1 MAFGAQRVLD
11 GLDWSLPAGQVVG
24 LLGRNGAG
32 KTTLIETLLGLREPD
47 AGTRAAVRPAVAR
60 SCDDAA
66 RARIGY
72 VPQRSDLFEW
82 LTADQLLA
90 YFRSFYPR
98 WNTAKVDGLMSR
110 WDIARDK
117 PIGKLSGGQQQ
128 RLSIIRALA
137 HEPELLVLDEP
148 VASLDPAGRRDFLG
162 ELVDQVVDRR
172 TTIVFSTHILS
183 DLERVARR
191 RGLPQ
196 RRPDRAACAAGRAAR
211 VERAPG
217 RRAGRHR
224 ALRARAPAAGR
235 VARDG
240 RARDRARARRG
251 ARCRAATPTVS
262 VDPRDAGRPV
272 PGVDGL
278 RRRQVTPIDSSSLG
292 AHPRRA
298 VAAAAQHRLRSGAVL
313 VVLALCCAAPVGP
326 ARV

>member
-1 MAFGAQRVLD
+1 MSSPRIDDAAPCLSLQGLHVAFGKQTVLD
-11 GLDWSLPAGQVVG
+11 GLDWSLPTGQVVG

-47 AGTRAAVRPAVAR
+47 AGRATMFGQPSIAL
-60 SCDDAA
+60 DDDV

-117 PIGKLSGGQQQ
+117 PVGKLSGGQQQ
-128 RLSIIRALA
+128 RLSIVRALA

-162 ELVDQVVDRR
+162 ELVEQVVDRR

-183 DLERVARR
+183 DLERVAVDVAFLVGGRIALHAPLDELLESSVR
-191 RGLPQ
+191 LGGVPADIERFVAEHRLQ
-196 RRPDRAACAAGRAAR
+196 SISRAAGVPVIARGRDASAM
-211 VERAPG
+211 P
-217 RRAGRHR
+217 
-224 ALRARAPAAGR
+224 P
-235 VARDG
+235 
-240 RARDRARARRG
+240 
-251 ARCRAATPTVS
+251 ATPTVS
-262 VDPRDAGRPV
+262 VDR
-272 PGVDGL
+272 
-278 RRRQVTPIDSSSLG
+278 VTLEDLF
-292 AHPRRA
+292 
-298 VAAAAQHRLRSGAVL
+298 
-313 VVLALCCAAPVGP
+313 LALTA
-326 ARV
+326 